1 MSFATKNLLPRVLL
15 TTSGVLWLGAAFAE
29 QTGST
34 PAEENAPP
42 ITVRASISAK
52 EMAAAEFLTAFIST
66 AVRFQGPDFIAW
78 LATAVK
84 LRADL
89 AGKIVVC
96 SLDIARLNAHSNEE
110 RLSFATIGQIIKGA
124 VGAVP
129 ETAPD
134 IVKAAIKSE
143 PYARDWI
150 IAIAIAAAPDEQPL
164 ILAAVG
170 ETQPMSMFA
179 LAGRFNPADNT
190 PFDNVNSP
198 EQPPA
203 GP

>member
-1 MSFATKNLLPRVLL
+1 MSFAIKNLPRRVLL
-15 TTSGVLWLGAAFAE
+15 TTSAVLCLGGVFAE
-29 QTGST
+29 QTGAAPVEQS
-34 PAEENAPP
+34 APP

-52 EMAAAEFLTAFIST
+52 EMAAAEFLTAFISA
-66 AVRFQGPDFIAW
+66 AVRLQGPEFIAW

-96 SLDIARLNAHSNEE
+96 SLNIARLNARLNDG
-110 RLSFATIGQIIKGA
+110 RLSFGTIGQIIKGA
-124 VGAVP
+124 AGAAP

-143 PYARDWI
+143 PYARSCI
-150 IAIAIAAAPDEQPL
+150 IAAALAVAPDEESE
-164 ILAAVG
+164 INAAAS
-170 ETQPMSMFA
+170 ETSSMSMFA
-179 LAGRFNPADNT
+179 LAGTINPVENL
-190 PFDNVNSP
+190 PPSSVNSP
-198 EQPPA
+198 EQPPP